1 MNATFAVGSAVV
13 ETARIPLRAAEHLP
27 GIGYLSFEGAAVKA
41 RLRSRLEGLLD
52 DLLAAPEIER
62 AIDRTLSGAI
72 RRTLANEHVVVEQ
85 RIASPADDSA
95 RRDEHAAREPEPV

>member
-1 MNATFAVGSAVV
+1 VKGTPPRVLNATFAVGNAVF

-62 AIDRTLSGAI
+62 AIDQ
-72 RRTLANEHVVVEQ
+72 VVT
-85 RIASPADDSA
+85 RSLA
-95 RRDEHAAREPEPV
+95 RRETPAGEAAASTAPMPR

>member
-1 MNATFAVGSAVV
+1 MKGTPPRLINATFAVGNAVF

-52 DLLAAPEIER
+52 DLLATPEIER
-62 AIDRTLSGAI
+62 AIDRTVTRSL
-72 RRTLANEHVVVEQ
+72 
-85 RIASPADDSA
+85 A
-95 RRDEHAAREPEPV
+95 RRAVAADAAAASTAPTPR

>member
-1 MNATFAVGSAVV
+1 MNATFAVGCAVA
-13 ETARIPLRAAEHLP
+13 ETARIPLRAAERLP

-41 RLRSRLEGLLD
+41 RLRSRLEGLLE

-72 RRTLANEHVVVEQ
+72 RRTLASEDVVE
-85 RIASPADDSA
+85 RLALAVDSA
-95 RRDEHAAREPEPV
+95 RRDDQAARAPVV

>member
-1 MNATFAVGSAVV
+1 MNATFAVGCAVA
-13 ETARIPLRAAEHLP
+13 ETARIPLRAAERLP

-72 RRTLANEHVVVEQ
+72 RRTLASEDVVE
-85 RIASPADDSA
+85 RLALAVDSA
-95 RRDEHAAREPEPV
+95 RRDDQAARAPVV